1 MEHQHLQTDGPDGTR
16 LRRDGLVV
24 ERIEDDGQV
33 RLRLVGDL
41 DLATGP
47 LLTQLTEIPVGGLLI
62 DMSDVQFL
70 DAAGIRALVA
80 LAGGCHREGQPF
92 VLIGVGAFQRRII
105 ELLDLSETL
114 GLAPT
119 PDGG

>member
-1 MEHQHLQTDGPDGTR
+1 MER
-16 LRRDGLVV
+16 V
-24 ERIEDDGQV
+24 EDAGQV
-33 RLRLVGDL
+33 RLCLAGDL

-47 LLTQLTEIPVGGLLI
+47 LLTQLTEIPVGGLLV
-62 DMSDVQFL
+62 DMSGVQFL

-80 LAGGCHREGQPF
+80 LAGGCHREGQSF
-92 VLIGVGAFQRRII
+92 SLSGMRAFQRRII